1 MTSNKRLITRRR
13 SPQDRRRYILALTAT
28 GQRVLKD
35 ANRRITA
42 AERELLTPLDAQ
54 EAETLRE
61 LATARSPPTGRPMPR
76 TRKRLVMRAVEQAPT
91 PHDPPSHQPV
101 PSSDMSA
108 TLSRVA
114 ETTVDRAH
122 ANMITQTRSYIAS
135 ISAAYLAEMTRR
147 LSFIVAVS
155 SSPPGC
161 HVTGTTV

>member
-61 LATARSPPTGRPMPR
+61 LAHR
-76 TRKRLVMRAVEQAPT
+76 TLAPHWAPHAADT
-91 PHDPPSHQPV
+91 P
-101 PSSDMSA
+101 
-108 TLSRVA
+108 
-114 ETTVDRAH
+114 
-122 ANMITQTRSYIAS
+122 
-135 ISAAYLAEMTRR
+135 
-147 LSFIVAVS
+147 
-155 SSPPGC
+155 
-161 HVTGTTV
+161 